1 MLRGG
6 LILALLAA
14 FAFPAGAVAIP
25 SHSTSLT
32 RDTTLEELVLREVN
46 ALRAR
51 QGMHSLSPSSTLSRA
66 AVFHT
71 RSMASAGYFSHTSN
85 DGTPFSKRL
94 TRFYAARSGVWTVGE
109 NLAMFGGAAPTA
121 KAIVEAWMASPGHRA
136 NLLRPQ
142 FREAGIAVFH
152 HPAASGVFGGLP
164 TWVITLDVGR
174 R

>member
-6 LILALLAA
+6 LVLVFVLAL
-14 FAFPAGAVAIP
+14 AFPAGAVAEP
-25 SHSTSLT
+25 SRSATLT
-32 RDTTLEELVLREVN
+32 RATTLEELVLREVN
-46 ALRAR
+46 VLRANR
-51 QGMHSLSPSSTLSRA
+51 GMRALSPSSTLSQA
-66 AVFHT
+66 AAFHT
-71 RSMASAGYFSHTSN
+71 RSMASAGYFSHTSH

-109 NLAMFGGAAPTA
+109 NLATFGGAAPTA
-121 KAIVEAWMASPGHRA
+121 KAVVAAWMASPPHRA

-142 FREAGIAVFH
+142 FREVGIAIFH
-152 HPAASGVFGGLP
+152 HPAAGGVFGGVP

>member
-1 MLRGG
+1 MLRRG

-14 FAFPAGAVAIP
+14 FAFPAGAVATP
-25 SHSTSLT
+25 SQSEALQ
-32 RDTTLEELVLREVN
+32 RMTTLEELVLREVN
-46 ALRAR
+46 AVRAQR
-51 QGMHSLSPSSTLSRA
+51 GMQALSPSSTLSRA

-71 RSMASAGYFSHTSN
+71 RSMASAGYFSHTSH
-85 DGTPFSKRL
+85 DGTSFSKRL
-94 TRFYAARSGVWTVGE
+94 TRFYAARSRVWTVGE
-109 NLAMFGGAAPTA
+109 NLATFGGAPPTA
-121 KAIVEAWMASPGHRA
+121 KAVVAAWMASPPHRA

-152 HPAASGVFGGLP
+152 HPAAGGVFGGLP

>member
-1 MLRGG
+1 MLRRG
-6 LILALLAA
+6 LILVLVAG
-14 FAFPAGAVAIP
+14 FAFPASAVATT
-25 SHSTSLT
+25 SNGTSLE
-32 RDTTLEELVLREVN
+32 RVTTLEELVLREVN
-46 ALRAR
+46 ALRAQR
-51 QGMHSLSPSSTLSRA
+51 GMPVLSPSSTLSRA

-85 DGTPFSKRL
+85 DGTSFSKRL
-94 TRFYAARSGVWTVGE
+94 TRFYASRTGGWTVGE

-121 KAIVEAWMASPGHRA
+121 HAVVAAWMASPPHRA

-142 FREAGIAVFH
+142 FREAGIAIFH
-152 HPAASGVFGGLP
+152 HPSAGGVFGGLP

>member
-6 LILALLAA
+6 LILAFVVAL
-14 FAFPAGAVAIP
+14 AFPTGAVA
-25 SHSTSLT
+25 TSSSGASLQ
-32 RDTTLEELVLREVN
+32 RDTTLEALVLREVN
-46 ALRAR
+46 VLRAKR
-51 QGMHSLSPSSTLSRA
+51 GMQPFSSSSTLSRA

-85 DGTPFSKRL
+85 DGTSFSKRL
-94 TRFYAARSGVWTVGE
+94 TRFYASRSGGWTVGE

-121 KAIVEAWMASPGHRA
+121 HAVVSAWMASPPHRA

-142 FREAGIAVFH
+142 FREVGIAIFH
-152 HPAASGVFGGLP
+152 HPAAGGVFGGLP